1 MTQNPSSRSTPTACQ
16 TMQTPD
22 RYPANPEPASSSPCS
37 LYDVSF
43 EIRNKVDV
51 FLAEDHRGT
60 ILQDVQARVREAIGV
75 VDEAFQRYEPQEI
88 SISYNGGKDCRWKY
102 FARALL
108 RSCSCS
114 CSCAADTKT
123 CPEGLVLL
131 IIILA
136 CLAHRIPPPS
146 KNKSSR
152 IPNGS
157 SGPMRFPE
165 KFQAVYI
172 VSPHPFSEIDDFVV
186 SSSAE
191 YQLDVTRYE
200 LGMKQGLE
208 AYLADHPDIKAIFV
222 GTRRTDP
229 HGEKLTH
236 FDPTDGGWPDFMRVH
251 PVIDWH
257 YAEIWAFIRHLE
269 IPYCPLYDQG
279 YTSLGGT
286 KDTQPNPNLKKHDK
300 NGVGFLPAYK
310 LIGDD
315 EERLGRDK

>member
-1 MTQNPSSRSTPTACQ
+1 MTMTHSTSDRSTSTTAYQ
-16 TMQTPD
+16 ATSTLD
-22 RYPANPEPASSSPCS
+22 SYPANSEPAGSSPCS
-37 LYDVSF
+37 LRDICL
-43 EIRNKVDV
+43 EIRNKVDG

-60 ILQDVQARVREAIGV
+60 ILQDVQARVREAVGV
-75 VDEAFQRYEPQEI
+75 VDEAFQHYEPQEI
-88 SISYNGGKDCRWKY
+88 SISYNGGKDC
-102 FARALL
+102 
-108 RSCSCS
+108 
-114 CSCAADTKT
+114 
-123 CPEGLVLL
+123 LVLL

-136 CLAHRIPPPS
+136 SLAHRIPPPS
-146 KNKSSR
+146 KNQPSKL
-152 IPNGS
+152 PNGS
-157 SGPMRFPE
+157 SNPQRFPE

-172 VSPHPFSEIDDFVV
+172 VSSHPFSEIDDFVV

-191 YQLDVTRYE
+191 YQLEVTRYE

-286 KDTQPNPNLKKHDK
+286 KDTQPNPSLKKHDK
-300 NGVGFLPAYK
+300 NGVGFLPAYE

>member
-1 MTQNPSSRSTPTACQ
+1 MIQDPGDHSTPTACQ
-16 TMQTPD
+16 TVNGF
-22 RYPANPEPASSSPCS
+22 PAKVEAASSPPRP
-37 LYDVSF
+37 LYDVCLD
-43 EIRNKVDV
+43 IRRKVDS
-51 FLAEDHRGT
+51 FLA
-60 ILQDVQARVREAIGV
+60 QDPSTALLRNVQARVREAFGV

-88 SISYNGGKDCRWKY
+88 SISYNGGKDC
-102 FARALL
+102 
-108 RSCSCS
+108 
-114 CSCAADTKT
+114 
-123 CPEGLVLL
+123 LVLL

-136 CLAHRIPPPS
+136 CLAHRPPKQNKHEPSKPPS
-146 KNKSSR
+146 EPSAS
-152 IPNGS
+152 
-157 SGPMRFPE
+157 MRFPE

-172 VSPHPFSEIDDFVV
+172 VSPHPFSEIDDFVI

-200 LGMKQGLE
+200 LGMKQGLA

-286 KDTQPNPNLKKHDK
+286 KDTQPNPNLKKQGN
-300 NGVGFLPAYK
+300 NGGGFLPAYE
-310 LIGDD
+310 LVGDD
-315 EERLGRDK
+315 EERLGRDR

>member
-1 MTQNPSSRSTPTACQ
+1 MTQSPSDRSTSTACQ
-16 TMQTPD
+16 T
-22 RYPANPEPASSSPCS
+22 ASTLNSSPPRS
-37 LYDVSF
+37 LYDVCL
-43 EIRNKVDV
+43 EIRNKVDD
-51 FLAEDHRGT
+51 FLAEDHRGST
-60 ILQDVQARVREAIGV
+60 LQDVQARVREAIGV

-88 SISYNGGKDCRWKY
+88 SISYNGGKDC
-102 FARALL
+102 
-108 RSCSCS
+108 
-114 CSCAADTKT
+114 
-123 CPEGLVLL
+123 LVLL

-136 CLAHRIPPPS
+136 CLAHRFAPPNKNSTS
-146 KNKSSR
+146 K

-157 SGPMRFPE
+157 SDPKHFPE

-191 YQLDVTRYE
+191 YQLEVTRYE

-236 FDPTDGGWPDFMRVH
+236 FDPTDGGWPGFMRVH

-257 YAEIWAFIRHLE
+257 YAEIWAVRRELLSRPGFYGRNEGELVTNKSQFIRHLE
-269 IPYCPLYDQG
+269 ILYCPLYDRG

>member
-1 MTQNPSSRSTPTACQ
+1 MTRDSRDHFTSTTDQ
-16 TMQTPD
+16 TTTTLD
-22 RYPANPEPASSSPCS
+22 SYPANSASASSSPRS
-37 LYDVSF
+37 LYDVCLDVG
-43 EIRNKVDV
+43 NKVDG
-51 FLAEDHRGT
+51 FLAQDHRGT
-60 ILQDVQARVREAIGV
+60 TLHDVQARVREAIGV

-88 SISYNGGKDCRWKY
+88 SISYNGGKDC
-102 FARALL
+102 
-108 RSCSCS
+108 
-114 CSCAADTKT
+114 
-123 CPEGLVLL
+123 LVLL

-136 CLAHRIPPPS
+136 CLAHRIPPQ
-146 KNKSSR
+146 NKGSSN

-157 SGPMRFPE
+157 SDPIRFPQ

-191 YQLDVTRYE
+191 YRLEVTRYE

-208 AYLADHPDIKAIFV
+208 AYLADHPDVKAIFV

-236 FDPTDGGWPDFMRVH
+236 FDPTDGGWPNFMRVH

-257 YAEIWAFIRHLE
+257 YAEIWAFIRHLG

-310 LIGDD
+310 LLGDD